1 MTDDSPQKPVSF
13 RLPVRTCS
21 LLAAGTG
28 FVALLGWVL
37 QLPFLTNFGSG
48 KIPMPL
54 STALLFVLYGIAIFL
69 CAHLP
74 MHRGAYR
81 VGLLLNIA
89 GTLVVLPL
97 FFLSILGILP
107 TVEHF
112 GFPITGTVG
121 GTPIGHMSPVT
132 ALCFLVASL
141 SFLALPPSLK
151 GWDWRAKASWWLASL
166 LVATSFVFLLAYLFG
181 TPLFYDGPFIPPAA
195 TTSIAFVALGIAQ
208 LGLTLPHARFHRRQE
223 EQVTRTEYGLLLIFL
238 LLATGIVTVG
248 YLYHQNYERRY
259 RNEVESK
266 LSAIAELKV
275 SEMVQYR
282 KERLGAAAV
291 FFRNASFS
299 SMVRRFLEQPGDA
312 GARQQLRAWIGNYGA
327 QYESDRVFLLDALG
341 VTRISVPETPESVPP
356 IITQRASEI
365 MRLGQVAFQDFH
377 RNEYNRK
384 IYLAILV
391 PILDEREG
399 RRPLGVL
406 ALRIDPERYLYPLI
420 RHWPTPSRTAET
432 LLVRRDE
439 NDVLFLN
446 ELRFRKNTALTRR
459 LPLDPGS
466 ESPAVK
472 VVLGKRGIVEGRD
485 YRGKPVLADVREV
498 PDSPWFVVA
507 RMDLSELYEPEQERF
522 WWTVSLV
529 CVMLLAAGTGVGLA
543 WRQQREHFY
552 RERYEAERERTW
564 LQDVISR
571 SSNEIYVFDPLTLR
585 FKFVNKGGLRN
596 IGYSME
602 ELAAMT
608 PIDIEPEYTEEAFRA
623 MVQPLVSGE
632 REVLVFETV
641 QRRKDGSDYPVE
653 VHLQLVSAAGGV
665 VFLAIINDII
675 ERKRAEEE
683 QTKLVSLVE
692 MSRDFIGIASL
703 EGKVTYL
710 NNAALALVGLAD
722 LQEARGRLIFE
733 FYAESHLPQAREEMI
748 VSVQKDGYW
757 YGETRFKHFRT
768 GDPIDVEMAGFKILG
783 KRGDP
788 ISLATVS
795 RDITE
800 RKRAEEERRK
810 LEQQFQTTQKLESLG
825 ILAGGIA
832 HEIRNPLSSVNI
844 SISSI
849 ERACGA
855 STGLEPDT
863 KEKIDRILEQ
873 MKSAAAKM
881 GLVVQR
887 VMDYS
892 KPFPP
897 RRDTVDLNKVIEE
910 AVRLSLSTLRKREIA
925 VLKDLAPDLAT
936 CRVDAQ
942 MIEQVLVNLITN
954 ASQAME
960 GAEGAKLLEV
970 ASAVQDGRIVLRVSD
985 SGPGVPP
992 SLREKVFD
1000 PFFTTRKD
1008 GSGIGLSFSHR
1019 IIADHGGS
1027 LRVGTSRWG
1036 GAEFRIEFPA
1046 SREGVPG

>member
-37 QLPFLTNFGSG
+37 QLPFLTNFVSG

-54 STALLFVLYGIAIFL
+54 STALLFVLYGIAVFL

-81 VGLLLNIA
+81 VGLVLNIA

-97 FFLSILGILP
+97 FFLSILGMHP

-112 GFPITGTVG
+112 GFLITGTVG
-121 GTPIGHMSPVT
+121 GAPIGHMSPVT
-132 ALCFLVASL
+132 GLCFLVASL
-141 SFLALPPSLK
+141 SFFALPPSLK

-181 TPLFYDGPFIPPAA
+181 TPLLYEGPFIPPSA
-195 TTSIAFVALGIAQ
+195 TTSIAFVTLGIAL

-248 YLYHQNYERRY
+248 YLFHRNYERRY

-312 GARQQLRAWIGNYGA
+312 GARRQLRAWIGNYGA
-327 QYESDRVFLLDALG
+327 QYESDRVFLLDARG

-356 IITQRASEI
+356 MITQRASEI

-420 RHWPTPSRTAET
+420 RHWPTPSQTAET

-439 NDVLFLN
+439 NDVLYLN
-446 ELRFRKNTALTRR
+446 ELRFRKDTALTRR

-472 VVLGKRGIVEGRD
+472 AVLGKKGIVEGRD
-485 YRGKPVLADVREV
+485 YRGVPVLADVREV

-507 RMDLSELYEPEQERF
+507 RMDLSELYEPEQERL
-522 WWTVSLV
+522 WWTVSLI
-529 CVMLLAAGTGVGLA
+529 CVLLLAAGTGVGLA

-665 VFLAIINDII
+665 VFLAIVN
-675 ERKRAEEE
+675 
-683 QTKLVSLVE
+683 
-692 MSRDFIGIASL
+692 
-703 EGKVTYL
+703 
-710 NNAALALVGLAD
+710 
-722 LQEARGRLIFE
+722 
-733 FYAESHLPQAREEMI
+733 
-748 VSVQKDGYW
+748 
-757 YGETRFKHFRT
+757 
-768 GDPIDVEMAGFKILG
+768 
-783 KRGDP
+783 
-788 ISLATVS
+788 
-795 RDITE
+795 DITE

-810 LEQQFQTTQKLESLG
+810 LEQQLHTTQKLESLG
-825 ILAGGIA
+825 ILAAGIA

-844 SISSI
+844 SVSSI
-849 ERACGA
+849 ERACDA

-863 KEKIDRILEQ
+863 KGKIDHILEQ
-873 MKSAAAKM
+873 MKLAAAKM

-897 RRDTVDLNKVIEE
+897 RRETVDLNKVIED
-910 AVRLSLSTLRKREIA
+910 AVRLSLSTLRKRELA
-925 VLKDLAPDLAT
+925 VLKDLAPDLAA

-960 GAEGAKLLEV
+960 GAEGAKILEI
-970 ASAVQDGRIVLRVSD
+970 ASGVQDGRIVLRVSD

-1027 LRVGTSRWG
+1027 LRVDTSRWG

-1046 SREGVPG
+1046 SREGVPA

>member
-1 MTDDSPQKPVSF
+1 MTDDIPQKPVSF
-13 RLPVRTCS
+13 QLPVRTCS
-21 LLAAGTG
+21 LIAAGTG

-37 QLPFLTNFGSG
+37 QLSFLTNFGSG

-54 STALLFVLYGIAIFL
+54 STALLFVLYGIAVFL

-81 VGLLLNIA
+81 VGLVLNIA

-97 FFLSILGILP
+97 FFLSILGIHP
-107 TVEHF
+107 TLEHF

-121 GTPIGHMSPVT
+121 GAQIGHMSPVT

-141 SFLALPPSLK
+141 SFFALPPSLK

-166 LVATSFVFLLAYLFG
+166 LVATSFVLLLAYLFG

-195 TTSIAFVALGIAQ
+195 TTGIAFVTLGIAQ
-208 LGLTLPHARFHRRQE
+208 LGLTLPHARFHRRQAK
-223 EQVTRTEYGLLLIFL
+223 QVTRTEYGLLLIFL

-248 YLYHQNYERRY
+248 YLFHQNYERRY

-299 SMVRRFLEQPGDA
+299 SMVRRFLERPGDA
-312 GARQQLRAWIGNYGA
+312 GARRQLRAWIGNYGA
-327 QYESDRVFLLDALG
+327 QYESDRVFLLDARG
-341 VTRISVPETPESVPP
+341 VTRISVPETPESVTPVVA
-356 IITQRASEI
+356 QRASEI
-365 MRLGQVAFQDFH
+365 MHLGQVAFQDFH
-377 RNEYNRK
+377 RNEDNRK

-399 RRPLGVL
+399 RPLGVL

-420 RHWPTPSRTAET
+420 RHWPAPSRTAET

-439 NDVLFLN
+439 NDVLYLN

-472 VVLGKRGIVEGRD
+472 AVLGKKGIVEGRD
-485 YRGKPVLADVREV
+485 YRGMPVLADVREV

-507 RMDLSELYEPEQERF
+507 RMDLSELYEPARERL

-529 CVMLLAAGTGVGLA
+529 SVLLLAAGTGVGLA
-543 WRQQREHFY
+543 WRQQRARFY
-552 RERYEAERERTW
+552 RERYKAEREHAW

-585 FKFVNKGGLRN
+585 FKFVNTGGLRN

-602 ELAAMT
+602 ELAALT

-632 REVLVFETV
+632 LEVLVFETV

-653 VHLQLVSAAGGV
+653 IHLQLVSAAGGV
-665 VFLAIINDII
+665 VFLAIMNDIT

-683 QTKLVSLVE
+683 QMKLASLVE

-703 EGKVTYL
+703 EGEVTYL

-722 LQEARGRLIFE
+722 LQAARGKSIFE

-748 VSVQKDGYW
+748 ASVQKEGYW
-757 YGETRFKHFRT
+757 FGETRFKHFRT
-768 GDPIDVEMAGFKILG
+768 GDPIDVEMAGFKIRCN
-783 KRGDP
+783 RGAP
-788 ISLATVS
+788 IYIATVS

-810 LEQQFQTTQKLESLG
+810 LELQLQTTQKLESLG
-825 ILAGGIA
+825 ILAAGIA

-844 SISSI
+844 SISSF
-849 ERACGA
+849 ERACVA
-855 STGLEPDT
+855 STGLEPET
-863 KEKIDRILEQ
+863 KGKIDRILEQ
-873 MKSAAAKM
+873 MKLATAKM
-881 GLVVQR
+881 GLIVQR
-887 VMDYS
+887 VMDFS
-892 KPFPP
+892 KPTLP
-897 RRDTVDLNKVIEE
+897 RMAISDLNEVI
-910 AVRLSLSTLRKREIA
+910 AGAIRMTSSTLRKWEIA
-925 VLKDLAPDLAT
+925 VHADLAPDLPT
-936 CRVDAQ
+936 CRVDSG
-942 MIEQVLVNLITN
+942 MIEQVLVNLLTN
-954 ASQAME
+954 ACQAME
-960 GAEGAKLLEV
+960 RIEGEKHLEI
-970 ASAVQDGRIVLRVSD
+970 ASVVQDGQIVIRVSD
-985 SGPGVPP
+985 SGPGVTP
-992 SLREKVFD
+992 SIRGKIFD

-1019 IIADHGGS
+1019 IIATHGGT
-1027 LRVGTSRWG
+1027 LRVNTSRWG
-1036 GAEFRIEFPA
+1036 GAEFRIELPTGA
-1046 SREGVPG
+1046 REGIPA